1 VRQEEAE
8 EAPVARCAGCAL
20 PDEMPATRKTFVVSI
35 RDQDGPATVHEVST
49 GRKARLELR
58 DLAWQIERWLEDSK
72 PKAVDR

>member
-1 VRQEEAE
+1 
-8 EAPVARCAGCAL
+8 
-20 PDEMPATRKTFVVSI
+20 MTSTRKTFVVSI

-72 PKAVDR
+72 PKTVDR